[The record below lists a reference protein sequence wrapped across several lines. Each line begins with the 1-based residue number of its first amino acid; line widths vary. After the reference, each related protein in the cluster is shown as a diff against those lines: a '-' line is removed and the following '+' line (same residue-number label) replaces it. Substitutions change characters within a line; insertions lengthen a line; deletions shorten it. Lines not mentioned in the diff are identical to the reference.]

1 MLKRNLAE
9 LSVADGKLYRNAM
22 ARYAGHVQLVT
33 TEFNGERRG
42 LAVTAACSVS
52 DSPPTVLVCLNHN
65 NEKNAIF
72 FESGIFALNS
82 LAAHHQPLSHAFSGL
97 EKLTMEQRFAHGNWD
112 RMVTGAPALVDAL
125 ATYDCRIVKM
135 IPHASHTIVI
145 GEVAALRLGGE
156 TPALVYMDRSYHA
169 L

>member
-33 TEFNGERRG
+33 TVFEGVRRG
-42 LAVTAACSVS
+42 VAVTAACSVS
-52 DSPPTVLVCLNHN
+52 DSPPTVLVCLNHG
-65 NEKNAIF
+65 NEKNKMF

-82 LAAHHQPLSHAFSGL
+82 LAAHHQSLSHAFSGL
-97 EKLTMEQRFAHGNWD
+97 EKLDMEDRFARGNWD
-112 RMVTGAPALVDAL
+112 TLVTGAPALTDAI
-125 ATYDCRIVKM
+125 ATYDCRIVNL
-135 IPHASHTIVI
+135 IQHATHTIMI
-145 GEVAALRLGGE
+145 GEVAALRLGDE
-156 TPALVYMDRSYHA
+156 NPALVYMDRSYRT

>member
-9 LSVADGKLYRNAM
+9 LSVADGKLYRDAM

-33 TEFNGERRG
+33 TAFAGERRG

-52 DSPPTVLVCLNHN
+52 DSPPTVLVCLNHGK
-65 NEKNAIF
+65 EKNHIF

-82 LAAHHQPLSHAFSGL
+82 LAAHHQDLSHAFSGL
-97 EKLTMEQRFAHGNWD
+97 EKLTMEERFARGNWD
-112 RMVTGAPALVDAL
+112 TLVTGAPALVDAI

-135 IPHASHTIVI
+135 VPHASHTIVV
-145 GEVAALRLGGE
+145 GEVAALRLGGPN
-156 TPALVYMDRSYHA
+156 PALVYMDRSYRT